1 MCRQF
6 LYFSFITVTFVIEA
20 MASANAIVRREYLQQ
35 MKRVSKWREKGCLK
49 EWLYIKALYICL
61 GRILLLLVQ
70 KGKMCICG
78 QGGVLSVTGL

>member
-35 MKRVSKWREKGCLK
+35 LKRVSK
-49 EWLYIKALYICL
+49 
-61 GRILLLLVQ
+61 
-70 KGKMCICG
+70 
-78 QGGVLSVTGL
+78 